1 MTSVKKARLAGFL
14 YLIVVVTGIINLAYI
29 PSKLI
34 DWKSAAITFNNISA
48 NETLFRFGILSG
60 LLCYTAFLLL
70 PFALYKLLN
79 TINKNIA
86 GLMVILSVVSVP
98 ISLLNFNNK
107 FLVLKLLDKAKNID
121 GANLQNIQEQV
132 LVYLQTYNAGNQI
145 AAIFWG
151 LWLFPFGY
159 LVYKSGFLPKILGAL
174 LMFGCVGY
182 VINFVGSLLYP
193 EYGTTII
200 SDYIT
205 KPGSIG
211 EIGICLWLLIVGVRK
226 KKMVISST

>member
-1 MTSVKKARLAGFL
+1 MTLIKEARLAGFI

-34 DWKSAAITFNNISA
+34 DWKSAEITFNNISA
-48 NETLFRFGILSG
+48 NETLFRFGILIG
-60 LLCYTAFLLL
+60 ILCYTAFLLL

-79 TINKNIA
+79 HINKTIA
-86 GLMVILSVVSVP
+86 SLMVILSVVSVP

-107 FLVLKLLDKAKNID
+107 FLILKLLNKAKNLD
-121 GANLQNIQEQV
+121 GSNLQNLHEQV
-132 LVYLQTYNAGNQI
+132 LVLLQSYNAGNQI
-145 AAIFWG
+145 ATIFWG

-159 LVYKSGFLPKILGAL
+159 LVYKSGFLPKILGVL

-182 VINFVGSLLYP
+182 LINFVGTLLYP
-193 EYGTTII
+193 EYGNTIL

-211 EIGICLWLLIVGVRK
+211 EIGICLWLLIVGVGK
-226 KKMVISST
+226 KKVV